1 LESQAKEKEFLKD
14 PLSKQVLRAL
24 LVHRVNLDLVEVRAE
39 REFLDHLAQR
49 VYKARKAILGFPGH
63 QVQPE

>member
-1 LESQAKEKEFLKD
+1 MVTSARG
-14 PLSKQVLRAL
+14 VLRVL
-24 LVHRVNLDLVEVRAE
+24 RVRQVNLDLVEVRAE

-49 VYKARKAILGFPGH
+49 VYKVRKVILGIPGH

>member
-1 LESQAKEKEFLKD
+1 
-14 PLSKQVLRAL
+14 
-24 LVHRVNLDLVEVRAE
+24 VNLDLAEVRAE

-49 VYKARKAILGFPGH
+49 VYKAQKVILGIPGH